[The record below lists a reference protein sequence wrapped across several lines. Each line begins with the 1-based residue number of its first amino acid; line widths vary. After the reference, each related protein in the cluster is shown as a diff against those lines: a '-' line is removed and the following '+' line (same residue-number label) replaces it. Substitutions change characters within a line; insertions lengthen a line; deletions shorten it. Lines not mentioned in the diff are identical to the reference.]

1 MKLNDDRNRCAI
13 KKVVISRGLIGKIR
27 SVHLKSHAI
36 SEIRRIVLDRNVGEY
51 YVRYVPV
58 IMQDLS
64 DSIETGFIY
73 VC

>member
-13 KKVVISRGLIGKIR
+13 EKVILRKLIGKVR
-27 SVHLKSHAI
+27 SVHLKIHVI
-36 SEIRRIVLDRNVGEY
+36 FEIRRIVLDRNAGEY

-64 DSIETGFIY
+64 DSIGTGFI
-73 VC
+73 CAR